1 MVEGGD
7 GGVVGVREGVEV
19 FLGGGDGGVA
29 HAFFDDLDVCSAGQ
43 EPGGVG
49 VAFMGNSP

>member
-1 MVEGGD
+1 LEGVE
-7 GGVVGVREGVEV
+7 GGVVGVGEGVEV

-29 HAFFDDLDVCSAGQ
+29 EAFFDDLEVGAADE

-49 VAFMGNSP
+49 VA